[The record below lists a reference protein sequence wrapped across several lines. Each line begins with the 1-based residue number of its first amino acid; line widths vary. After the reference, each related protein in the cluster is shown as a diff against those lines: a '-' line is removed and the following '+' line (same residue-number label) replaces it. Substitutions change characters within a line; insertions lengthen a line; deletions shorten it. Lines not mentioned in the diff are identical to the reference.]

1 MMQRFALLLLLCFAF
16 TQHAFAQQSKS
27 DVILGEWTSELKDAK
42 INIYKQGDKYHGKI
56 VWNKTPGKKDVENP
70 DPKLRSR
77 EILGLVILKNFAFN
91 GTSWEDGT
99 IYDPHSGK
107 TYSCILK
114 IRDQQKVLDIRG
126 FIGISMLG
134 KTSTWTRS

>member
-1 MMQRFALLLLLCFAF
+1 MQRFALLLSLCFAF

-42 INIYKQGDKYHGKI
+42 INIYKQGDKYFGKI

-77 EILGLVILKNFAFN
+77 EILGSVILKNFTFN

-114 IRDQQKVLDIRG
+114 TRDQHKVLDIRG
-126 FIGISMLG
+126 FVGISMLG